1 MEPLDDQE
9 LGELLRGWQAPGA
22 PVGMRPPRRG
32 GEAVWNWLCRGTIRV
47 PVPVLLAAVVV
58 LMASVWWGMAA
69 RRVPEKHPP
78 TVTFTDFQPVKE
90 LKMRVIRSDY
100 AGQ

>member
-1 MEPLDDQE
+1 MEPLDDRE
-9 LGELLRGWQAPGA
+9 LGALLEAWQAPGA
-22 PVGMRPPRRG
+22 PAGMRPPRRAG
-32 GEAVWNWLCRGTIRV
+32 GAVWNWLWRGTIRV

-58 LMASVWWGMAA
+58 FMASVWWAVAA
-69 RRVPEKHPP
+69 RRLPEKHPP

-90 LKMRVIRSDY
+90 LKMRVIRSEY